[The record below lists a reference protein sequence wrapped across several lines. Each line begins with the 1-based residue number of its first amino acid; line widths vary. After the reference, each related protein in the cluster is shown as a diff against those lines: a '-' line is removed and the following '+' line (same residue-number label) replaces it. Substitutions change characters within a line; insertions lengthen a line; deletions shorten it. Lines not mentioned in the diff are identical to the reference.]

1 MFFGFCWEGGWEE
14 NETEHL
20 SQYLSLC
27 QDGWG
32 MDKSGVYALSTELGN
47 MDSAQQTHQC
57 QQILSQLT
65 NSER

>member
-1 MFFGFCWEGGWEE
+1 
-14 NETEHL
+14 
-20 SQYLSLC
+20 
-27 QDGWG
+27 